1 MISLMGLI
9 VSVAIVGLILWLVET
24 FIPMDVQV
32 KKFLQVAV
40 IIILILWLISVLN
53 IGNIGGASI

>member
-1 MISLMGLI
+1 MGLI